1 MSKDNK
7 KQDAAKTAKEAAP
20 QSGQPANQ
28 APAQPEMASLFR
40 LNGLYVK
47 DISFENPR
55 APGIFLQPPAQ
66 QPKMGVNID
75 VGMKRIQ
82 GATYEVV
89 LRITTKA
96 QEEGVTLFLV
106 EVQHGGVFTINPN
119 IPEEHHARIL
129 FVDCASVIFPF
140 ARRVISDLTTE
151 GGFPPFL
158 LEPINFEA
166 IYLQKT
172 GRAA

>member
-1 MSKDNK
+1 MSKDSK
-7 KQDAAKTAKEAAP
+7 KQGASPEKNTAGD
-20 QSGQPANQ
+20 QSANNGNQ
-28 APAQPEMASLFR
+28 QEVGPVFR
-40 LNGLYVK
+40 LNGLFVK

-55 APGIFLQPPAQ
+55 APEIFLQPPAQ

-82 GATYEVV
+82 NTTYEVV

-96 QEEGVTLFLV
+96 EEEGKTLFLV
-106 EVQHGGVFTINPN
+106 EIQHGGIFTINPN
-119 IPEEHHARIL
+119 IPEEYHSRIL
-129 FVDCASVIFPF
+129 FVDCANVIFPF
-140 ARRVISDLTTE
+140 ARRVISDLTSE
-151 GGFPPFL
+151 GGFPPLL

-166 IYLQKT
+166 IYQQKL